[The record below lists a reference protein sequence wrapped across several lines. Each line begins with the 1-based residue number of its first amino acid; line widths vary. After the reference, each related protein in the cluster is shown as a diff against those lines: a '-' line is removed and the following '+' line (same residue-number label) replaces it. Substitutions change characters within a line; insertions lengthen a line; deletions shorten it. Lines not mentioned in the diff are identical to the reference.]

1 MKIVFA
7 ALMCLVLATSE
18 AFAVSGGP
26 VFPAGANL
34 VGTYAGILQPAFDP
48 TDPFSSNSIGIFTAS
63 VPATGFAGGDF
74 VFFTQGRIF
83 LGTMQGIGDPK
94 GATIKGILQADT
106 GGAPTVATD
115 SLPSARGK
123 LDAKVI
129 PNANGTSLSTAV
141 RVTGKATL
149 LVSEGN
155 TDATGKLIIS
165 SAFTLLVRGFKQSNT
180 ATPVAVPTT

>member
-1 MKIVFA
+1 MKSVFA
-7 ALMCLVLATSE
+7 GLMCLLLTS
-18 AFAVSGGP
+18 AQCFAISGGP
-26 VFPAGANL
+26 IFPAGTNL

-63 VPATGFAGGDF
+63 VPATGSAGGDF

-123 LDAKVI
+123 LDAKVVTS
-129 PNANGTSLSTAV
+129 ASGTSLATAV

-180 ATPVAVPTT
+180 ATAVTVPTT